1 MQGFEDFWNEAAQC
15 NYAEILSGHNV
26 GFPLVHI
33 DCSFS
38 KPFRFGENL
47 RLEIDIARLGNRSVS
62 FRFRLGQ
69 GEDPEVRAELER
81 GIEAVRST
89 TLEIV
94 ETNDI
99 LAETARGNDPERLSL
114 QQDHRAGRGTRIA
127 NARIKKNLEEPD
139 RVEGRVQRQRDLLED
154 FESTVGRRSLL
165 SPLPPR
171 GRRIRRSVVFTQL
184 NHAETRSFQ

>member
-1 MQGFEDFWNEAAQC
+1 MSRSFVKHYAVRFGEIDHAGVMYYPALFHRMHQGFEDFWNEAAQC

-69 GEDPEVRAELER
+69 GEDPEVRAEATMVL
-81 GIEAVRST
+81 GVI
-89 TLEIV
+89 
-94 ETNDI
+94 
-99 LAETARGNDPERLSL
+99 
-114 QQDHRAGRGTRIA
+114 
-127 NARIKKNLEEPD
+127 
-139 RVEGRVQRQRDLLED
+139 D
-154 FESTVGRRSLL
+154 FEKFAARE
-165 SPLPPR
+165 LPPELR
-171 GRRIRRSVVFTQL
+171 HLLDPYVFS
-184 NHAETRSFQ
+184 AEGAQG